1 MKDKHKLSKNPTKFT
16 LLCLQNE
23 NSIEKRSESAIV
35 RVTIP
40 HIIFL
45 TSSFHYKPF
54 WKMNGLHNNPQPSVV
69 FAEPD
74 LRSGSLLLRYP
85 T

>member
-23 NSIEKRSESAIV
+23 KSIEKHSESAIV

-40 HIIFL
+40 HIIFDIK
-45 TSSFHYKPF
+45 F
-54 WKMNGLHNNPQPSVV
+54 
-69 FAEPD
+69 
-74 LRSGSLLLRYP
+74 SLQTFLENEWIITNIRNIYYNIKRLV
-85 T
+85 